1 MRERTF
7 DQDTKYTLRL
17 HVDISIKALTPAI
30 NDHATAVQALDHL
43 EDLMRL
49 LGERHLSVC
58 QVRDEGGALRV
69 IFPTPTWEDFL
80 MLAFEEI
87 RLYGATSLQVMR
99 RLRTALYDLA
109 RIVSLDRQE
118 AIHRYIAHL
127 ETTIKASI
135 PDPEDQREALQQDRQ
150 GLGLSRL

>member
-1 MRERTF
+1 M
-7 DQDTKYTLRL
+7 K
-17 HVDISIKALTPAI
+17 
-30 NDHATAVQALDHL
+30 
-43 EDLMRL
+43 
-49 LGERHLSVC
+49 
-58 QVRDEGGALRV
+58 GGALRV

-109 RIVSLDRQE
+109 RIVLLDKQE
-118 AIHRYIAHL
+118 AIHHYIAHL

-150 GLGLSRL
+150 GLGLSRQPPFREVD